1 MIIKVLLWLAS
12 TIEDKAGSISTKRI
26 GFLWCL
32 YMLNK
37 AVKQPEVN
45 DIVIYAIVVMALG
58 LAGLTIP
65 EWFSQIRNKA
75 KSEPPI

>member
-1 MIIKVLLWLAS
+1 MIMKFLRWIAS

-37 AVKQPEVN
+37 AVKQPEIN
-45 DIVIYAIVVMALG
+45 DIVVYAIVVMALG

-65 EWFSQIRNKA
+65 EWFAQIRKKA
-75 KSEPPI
+75 KSEPPL